1 MDGHIGRLHCRYKV
15 IGPPGSIHLAERL
28 DRVVRRQLAASLEQA
43 LDQGLGDDPTV
54 YVLRRIDARLSLNV
68 ERGQADDLLARRWSE
83 GLAGAVVRGIASGI
97 ACDSGDGAN
106 LVRFAGQAEY
116 VASFVVDLLRDRA
129 WDCWYYGAFQNLRS
143 RGKEGAAGAVLL
155 AHREHLPAILAR
167 LRDEGALEALLALLN
182 PEALK
187 TLWTSL
193 GGLPSAAS
201 EAARPLFA
209 AAFGLAGRLELWAA
223 APPSSSVAETLLR
236 DWAAAGGSGIDWRD
250 ARGLAAAVL
259 DALRFLARRSL
270 LRQTAALDG
279 PAVRER
285 LAAARAELG
294 WLDLPWLEESLTAWL
309 GSPAPPADLPSRPS
323 AAGLTPR
330 QRELLAD
337 LEEILSTEGPG
348 PDHGQSGFPAD
359 AVRIYARLVAH
370 APRWRGDH
378 LATGMIQRLLDVRAR
393 LLEAGLSREALAD
406 LRGGAPA
413 PPLPRAHEALRL
425 LAGLGD
431 AGLRVAL
438 LLLEP
443 GRRAAPPSLARK
455 PEMPAPAPVPRPGE
469 SCETAC
475 AGLFLLLRTIR
486 DLRLPALLSQAS
498 WPPAG
503 LGLAALGLRLAGSA
517 ALDGDRIDPGL
528 ALFAGLEEPLTLD
541 GLREAWAAAEPEDG
555 FQAGLLRTLA
565 GQRLATGSEL
575 RLYRVPLGDGGRALV
590 AGPAGAE
597 LWPLGR
603 CLPGKDIKDTKDTKD
618 FKDHLPPSLV
628 SLQSLVSSMSLTWEE
643 ATGIR
648 PALTVRREGRRK
660 LLESLDALRA
670 GRLGLPGPDL
680 TLGLA
685 ALALLRVWARWLRGF
700 SASSAPFLLEKWI
713 RRGGRLHAGD
723 DGLRIEIDPAPLDA
737 VLEMAGYTRDLETP
751 GERPVRFRRSPRP

>member
-28 DRVVRRQLAASLEQA
+28 DRVVRRQLAGSLEKA

-68 ERGQADDLLARRWSE
+68 ERGLADDLLARRWSE

-143 RGKEGAAGAVLL
+143 RGKEGAVGAVLL
-155 AHREHLPAILAR
+155 AYREHLPAILAR
-167 LRDEGALEALLALLN
+167 LRDEGALEALLALLDRETL
-182 PEALK
+182 EALWK
-187 TLWTSL
+187 GL
-193 GGLPSAAS
+193 GGLPGAAP

-209 AAFGLAGRLELWAA
+209 AAFGLAGRLELWTS
-223 APPSSSVAETLLR
+223 APPSRSAAEALLR
-236 DWAAAGGSGIDWRD
+236 DWAAAGGRAVDWRD

-270 LRQTAALDG
+270 LRQPAALDG

-285 LAAARAELG
+285 LAAAQEELG

-309 GSPAPPADLPSRPS
+309 GSPAPPADLPARPS

-337 LEEILSTEGPG
+337 LEEILSKDS
-348 PDHGQSGFPAD
+348 PDPAQGQSGSLAD
-359 AVRIYARLVAH
+359 AVRIYALLVAH
-370 APRWRGDH
+370 APRWRGDP

-393 LLEAGLSREALAD
+393 LLEAGLSREALAY
-406 LRGGAPA
+406 LRGGTPA

-438 LLLEP
+438 LLLLEP

-455 PEMPAPAPVPRPGE
+455 PEMPTPAPVPRPGE

-486 DLRLPALLSQAS
+486 DLRLPALLGQPS

-541 GLREAWAAAEPEDG
+541 GLREAWAAAGPDDG

-603 CLPGKDIKDTKDTKD
+603 CVGSSVGEGLAPSRAGASPAPTLPAKVNSIADA
-618 FKDHLPPSLV
+618 
-628 SLQSLVSSMSLTWEE
+628 WEE
-643 ATGIR
+643 ATGLR
-648 PALTVRREGRRK
+648 PALTIRREGRRK
-660 LLESLDALRA
+660 LLQSLDALRA

-700 SASSAPFLLEKWI
+700 SASSAPFLLEQWI

-723 DGLRIEIDPAPLDA
+723 DGLRVEIDPAPLDA